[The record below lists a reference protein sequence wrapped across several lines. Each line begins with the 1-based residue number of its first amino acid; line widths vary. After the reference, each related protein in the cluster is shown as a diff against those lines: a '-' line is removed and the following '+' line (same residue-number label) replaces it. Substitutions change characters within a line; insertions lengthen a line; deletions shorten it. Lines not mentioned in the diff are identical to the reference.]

1 MEDFQPRTPAP
12 LTAAKRRDI
21 ARRLAAGESAPAA
34 AGREASPP
42 ADDPARRVRDAVA
55 GRVGLVSVS
64 LPNLAYPLWVRA
76 GSCDAAAAIA
86 AVREAGGG
94 LDLPFL
100 PHRIMVI
107 GDAYLAVALA
117 ASYPDA
123 GLVSVEP
130 VPDRARLHALN
141 TLPWRRIA
149 TIHNPLG
156 VAGTRLAIV
165 TAPETGGERLVP
177 DPNGEIVTLGLGQVL
192 QHFGWSNAD
201 LLVIDPAVCPDLA
214 NPAIDADLAAFRRIM
229 IRAGTAGG
237 GAGLAARRRPPPE
250 SVRPRRRQHRL
261 HPARAG
267 LAAGRGDR
275 VLPRAAR
282 RGRGCPAFA
291 ALFCRGGVGV
301 RGGAAAAARAGG
313 ADTACDRLRR
323 RGYGPADPSRRARD
337 QAGRERGLALR
348 PAGVFRRGRHR
359 VRGRGGGGGR
369 AGRVAR
375 TPRSGPALNRDGPS
389 GWSGASRRSSS
400 ASLLSA
406 RATCAPSS

>member
-177 DPNGEIVTLGLGQVL
+177 DPNGEIVTLGFGQVL

-229 IRAGTAGG
+229 IRAGTAGA
-237 GAGLAARRRPPPE
+237 GAGLAARLPPP
-250 SVRPRRRQHRL
+250 
-261 HPARAG
+261 AWRAG
-267 LAAGRGDR
+267 AAPRHLVFDRAAAG
-275 VLPRAAR
+275 PRAAAR
-282 RGRGCPAFA
+282 RQKVFDLAGDSIACTLPAQ
-291 ALFCRGGVGV
+291 GW
-301 RGGAAAAARAGG
+301 
-313 ADTACDRLRR
+313 
-323 RGYGPADPSRRARD
+323 
-337 QAGRERGLALR
+337 R
-348 PAGVFRRGRHR
+348 PAGETGFCLAPPA
-359 VRGRGGGGGR
+359 GGGDVRLSLRCFAAGASGFEVGLRLLPAPVAPTQLAIGFAAADTGRPIHRAVREIRPGESVVWRFDLPVFFGEVDIVFEAAVAAGDGPGGWLELHD
-369 AGRVAR
+369 
-375 TPRSGPALNRDGPS
+375 PAL
-389 GWSGASRRSSS
+389 
-400 ASLLSA
+400 L
-406 RATCAPSS
+406 